1 MTSAKSDIPIR
12 LRDPDKINSHLA
24 CKHPSRL
31 QFARALVTHITAIT
45 DDVMITHLRR
55 LVGKSRVVAD
65 EEDKLQ
71 HAPWRRA
78 LADRVTAANGQR
90 LRSGHLSNIAATRWT
105 YRTATCIYTGT
116 SNTRQRKLQ
125 RKTPLTHLINMKI
138 KNIYLF
144 QQAIPANHENK

>member
-12 LRDPDKINSHLA
+12 LRDPGKINGQLV

-31 QFARALVTHITAIT
+31 QFARALVKHITTIT

-78 LADRVTAANGQR
+78 LADRVTTANGQR
-90 LRSGHLSNIAATRWT
+90 LRSGHLSNIATTRWT
-105 YRTATCIYTGT
+105 HRITTCSYTGT
-116 SNTRQRKLQ
+116 SDTRQRKRQ
-125 RKTPLTHLINMKI
+125 W
-138 KNIYLF
+138 
-144 QQAIPANHENK
+144 